1 MSRHPVPV
9 LVLALLLGQ
18 GVPAA
23 ATAASSPALDELM
36 QLLAQRRHGHVS
48 FTEVQKLAMLD
59 QPLHS
64 SGELLYDAPDRLEKR
79 TLQPKPEDL
88 VLEHGTLIMQRG
100 SRHRV
105 LSLRDYPQAV
115 PFVESIRAT
124 LAGDRGALE
133 QYFVVQFSGSLAS
146 WTLELTPRYAAVARS
161 VERVRIDGERD
172 VIRTVQIRQHD
183 GDLSLLT
190 IGPELRP

>member
-1 MSRHPVPV
+1 VSRHPVPV

>member
-1 MSRHPVPV
+1 MSRHPV
-9 LVLALLLGQ
+9 LVLLLVLLLGQ
-18 GVPAA
+18 EVPAA
-23 ATAASSPALDELM
+23 ETADSSPALDEVL

-48 FTEVQKLAMLD
+48 FSEVQKLAMLD

-100 SRHRV
+100 TRRRV
-105 LSLRDYPQAV
+105 LSLHDYPQAV

-124 LAGDRGALE
+124 LAGDRRALE
-133 QYFVVQFSGSLAS
+133 QYFVLQFSGSLAS
-146 WTLELTPRYAAVARS
+146 WTLELTPREAVVARS
-161 VERVRIDGERD
+161 VEHVRIDGERD
-172 VIRTVQIRQHD
+172 AIRTVEIRQRD